1 MFWVHLTFERYEHA
15 MVFYKFIFI
24 FLLRTNI
31 EKRYLNESNFH
42 HYYGNF
48 IEAAILKVIDH
59 NYVQSSFL
67 TITKHIDNSI
77 LKDTLQFRIL
87 RSWIKIRANSFIKIW
102 VHTWNENYLKRC
114 LENYHLQKNT
124 NPHQK
129 ERCTKLDDFL
139 RIFIRFFFSLSNLV
153 SATVKLHFC
162 FLITIDIL
170 QFFNFIQCFYF
181 FFMKTSKILIRFS
194 EDFHPQNFLI
204 MFHFP
209 WNILTG

>member
-124 NPHQK
+124 NLHQK

-139 RIFIRFFFSLSNLV
+139 RIFIGFFFSLSNLV
-153 SATVKLHFC
+153 FATVNLHFC
-162 FLITIDIL
+162 FWLLLI
-170 QFFNFIQCFYF
+170 FYGF
-181 FFMKTSKILIRFS
+181 WSLSSASTS
-194 EDFHPQNFLI
+194 FLWKPVK
-204 MFHFP
+204 F
-209 WNILTG
+209 W